1 MKFVSS
7 KIFEIIYMFAIVTV
21 LVVIGIFLMLVL
33 DGGCVEDYDFNKA
46 VLIIIF
52 ALVCNLQSA
61 LAVVVSFRP
70 TTYECIRTENI

>member
-21 LVVIGIFLMLVL
+21 LVVIGNFLMLVL

-46 VLIIIF
+46 VLIIIVCG
-52 ALVCNLQSA
+52 LVIY
-61 LAVVVSFRP
+61 FYKR
-70 TTYECIRTENI
+70 RKENNEQKGRGTN